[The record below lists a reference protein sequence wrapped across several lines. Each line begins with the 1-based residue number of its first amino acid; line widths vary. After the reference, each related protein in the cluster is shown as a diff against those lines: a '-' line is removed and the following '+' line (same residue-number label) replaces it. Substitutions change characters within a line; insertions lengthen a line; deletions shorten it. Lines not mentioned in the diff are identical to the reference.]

1 MTAPVIFPLAGRRVW
16 VAGHTGLV
24 GRALVRRLEGT
35 GCALLTVDR
44 ASLDLRRQTDT
55 EAWLA
60 AARPEAVF
68 LAAAT
73 VGGIQANAR
82 EPAHFLYDNLMIA
95 ATVIEAARRT
105 GVAKLLFLGSSC
117 VYPRLA
123 PQPMTEDALLSGPPE
138 PTNQWYAVAKIA
150 GIKLCQAYRRQ
161 HGCDFFAAMP
171 SNLYG
176 PHDNFDLQS
185 SHVLPALL
193 RKIHEAKATDRPDVE
208 IWGTGTPRRE
218 FLHVDDLADACIFLM
233 ERYSGE
239 GIVNV
244 GSGEETSIADLAR
257 LVADVV
263 GYRGDFRFDA
273 GMPDG
278 APRKLVDGTC
288 LRAMGWTPGITLRQ
302 GIEDLYAWY
311 CG

>member
-1 MTAPVIFPLAGRRVW
+1 MTAPVVFPLAGRRVW

-35 GCALLTVDR
+35 GCELLTVER
-44 ASLDLRRQTDT
+44 ADLDLRRQAET

-60 AARPEAVF
+60 AARPDAVF

-82 EPAHFLYDNLMIA
+82 EPADFLYDNLMIA
-95 ATVIEAARRT
+95 ASVIEAARRT

-123 PQPMTEDALLSGPPE
+123 PQPITEDALLSGPPE
-138 PTNQWYAVAKIA
+138 PTNQWYAMAKIA

-161 HGCDFFAAMP
+161 HGCDFLAAMP

-176 PHDNFDLQS
+176 PHDSFDLQS

-193 RKIHEAKATDRPDVE
+193 RKMHAAKLAATPDVE
-208 IWGTGTPRRE
+208 IWGTGTPLRE
-218 FLHVDDLADACIFLM
+218 FLHVDDLADACVFLM

-257 LVADVV
+257 LIAGVV
-263 GYRGDFRFDA
+263 GYRGAFRFEA

-278 APRKLVDGTC
+278 APRKLVDGTR
-288 LRAMGWTPGITLRQ
+288 LRAMGWSPGITLRQ

>member
-1 MTAPVIFPLAGRRVW
+1 MTAPVVFPLAGRRVW

-35 GCALLTVDR
+35 GCELLTVER
-44 ASLDLRRQTDT
+44 ADLDLRRQAET

-60 AARPEAVF
+60 AARPDAVF

-82 EPAHFLYDNLMIA
+82 EPADFLYDNLMIA
-95 ATVIEAARRT
+95 ASVIEAARRT

-123 PQPMTEDALLSGPPE
+123 PQPITEDALLSGPPE
-138 PTNQWYAVAKIA
+138 PTNQWYAMAKIA

-161 HGCDFFAAMP
+161 HGCDFLAAMP

-176 PHDNFDLQS
+176 PHDSFDLQS

-193 RKIHEAKATDRPDVE
+193 RKMHAAKLAATPDVE
-208 IWGTGTPRRE
+208 IWGTGTPLRE
-218 FLHVDDLADACIFLM
+218 FLHVDDLADACVFLM

-257 LVADVV
+257 LIAGVV
-263 GYRGDFRFDA
+263 GYRGAFRFDA

-278 APRKLVDGTC
+278 APRKLVDGTR
-288 LRAMGWTPGITLRQ
+288 LRAMGWSPGITLRQ

>member
-1 MTAPVIFPLAGRRVW
+1 VTAPVIFPLAGRRVW